1 MSKVQM
7 GGKDAMSENVN
18 KSEEAFRELVRVLE
32 VAVRAGANSVGLE
45 PEDEDLTVVHYFGSR
60 GQVEGPIRN
69 ELKQA
74 VLAEIISRADL
85 AGKPKGEMRL
95 SLLGTEYKVVVDKRE
110 SFDECS
116 FNLTLKKTGRRG
128 T

>member
-1 MSKVQM
+1 
-7 GGKDAMSENVN
+7 MSENVN

-74 VLAEIISRADL
+74 VLAEIVSRADL
-85 AGKPKGEMRL
+85 AGKPRGEMHL
-95 SLLGTEYKVVVDKRE
+95 SLLGTEYKMVVDERE
-110 SFDECS
+110 NFGESS
-116 FNLTLKKTGRRG
+116 FNLTLKKSSGGGKGSARTPPPN
-128 T
+128 

>member
-1 MSKVQM
+1 
-7 GGKDAMSENVN
+7 MSENVN

-74 VLAEIISRADL
+74 VLAEIVSRADL

-110 SFDECS
+110 SFDESS
-116 FNLTLKKTGRRG
+116 FNLTLKKSSGGGKGSARIPRPN
-128 T
+128 

>member
-1 MSKVQM
+1 MS
-7 GGKDAMSENVN
+7 DSVN

-32 VAVRAGANSVGLE
+32 VAVRAGANSVELE

-74 VLAEIISRADL
+74 VLAEIVSRADL

-110 SFDECS
+110 SFDESS
-116 FNLTLKKTGRRG
+116 FNLTLKKTSRRG